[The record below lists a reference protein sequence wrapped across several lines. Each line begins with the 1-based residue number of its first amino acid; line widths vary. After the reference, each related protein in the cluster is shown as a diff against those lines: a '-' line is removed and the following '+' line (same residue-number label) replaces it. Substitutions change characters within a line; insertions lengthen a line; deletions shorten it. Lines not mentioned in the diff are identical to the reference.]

1 MRITESQLRRI
12 IREELSDGGLSA
24 IRAWHGSSRP
34 LSHFRAPAFFADDPK
49 AARWFATE
57 RSSSGSGVLMEVDLD
72 IRRPAGTAD
81 LISAARKAG
90 VEITEDPYFEAPEIS
105 EHSPYEGSN
114 PLDLVYI
121 PRVRDELR
129 RQGCDGVRAWDLL
142 ESSEV
147 LVWVTLDDNQ
157 ARTVRVKP
165 H

>member
-1 MRITESQLRRI
+1 MRITEAALRRI

-34 LSHFRAPAFFADDPK
+34 LSRFRAPAFFADDPK

-129 RQGCDGVRAWDLL
+129 RQGFDGVRAWDLL

-157 ARTVRVKP
+157 ARTVRIKP